1 MAAKKQ
7 QTFAKRAR
15 ELAVKEK
22 RERKQAKKAAR
33 AAGLEIV
40 DGEVVDGEVVDGEV
54 VDGEVVDGAEA
65 GDGALAPEPSQ
76 AAATHSAQ
84 DSG

>member
-7 QTFAKRAR
+7 QTHAKRAR

-33 AAGLEIV
+33 AAG
-40 DGEVVDGEVVDGEV
+40 
-54 VDGEVVDGAEA
+54 
-65 GDGALAPEPSQ
+65 APEADNGSDVPATEEQ
-76 AAATHSAQ
+76 TEAPAAEWVR
-84 DSG
+84 